1 MCNLY
6 SITKNQDAIR
16 RLFKTQRDSTGD
28 LPPMPGV
35 LALGKLGSPSQGAT
49 RLLRNDWIS
58 GLIRALLWRLEAAK
72 ARFGV

>member
-1 MCNLY
+1 MLAGIRGPRRLAEAHGLSMCNLY

-35 LALGKLGSPSQGAT
+35 LALVSWAP
-49 RLLRNDWIS
+49 
-58 GLIRALLWRLEAAK
+58 
-72 ARFGV
+72 